1 MLFKAESDGEGGV
14 VYSDAGDVV
23 VPFIMN
29 QSKTKADTVAYLAF
43 SDVYVS
49 CGKDFVM
56 QVEKVASPEAATL
69 EVAEG
74 VEIPAPVYFK
84 LAD

>member
-1 MLFKAESDGEGGV
+1 
-14 VYSDAGDVV
+14 
-23 VPFIMN
+23 MN
-29 QSKTKADTVAYLAF
+29 KSNTKADTVAYLAF
-43 SDVYVS
+43 SDVYVT
-49 CGKDFVM
+49 CGTDFVM
-56 QVEKVASPEAATL
+56 KVEKVASPEAKTL